1 MIETRKIKGVVP
13 VVITPLNKDCTVDNQ
28 GLKNLI
34 IFLKK
39 KKIGGF
45 WTLGT
50 GSEDMNL
57 SFQKRVRIAQ
67 IISTENAGDLPLVI
81 GASFFCLEE
90 TLNYIEETKNL
101 NFDAYHVMPYHP
113 KLSLHMLKKYYESI
127 ANYSPKPLWLYTSA
141 NWCQYIP
148 PSFVMELMNHPNI
161 AGIKFS
167 SSNTLDQLK
176 VLKLASSQFQ
186 VMTAVA
192 NQWFAALAMG
202 SECGTSSL
210 ASALPEPLVNI
221 YNLFIEKKI
230 KAARD
235 AQLNLIKFTNSLPK
249 SIKNDNF
256 LGGAEE
262 KFILSLRGVC
272 KHYMTDYY
280 REVNESEK
288 TIKVALKDSGFINY
302 I

>member
-1 MIETRKIKGVVP
+1 
-13 VVITPLNKDCTVDNQ
+13 
-28 GLKNLI
+28 
-34 IFLKK
+34 
-39 KKIGGF
+39 
-45 WTLGT
+45 
-50 GSEDMNL
+50 
-57 SFQKRVRIAQ
+57 
-67 IISTENAGDLPLVI
+67 
-81 GASFFCLEE
+81 
-90 TLNYIEETKNL
+90 
-101 NFDAYHVMPYHP
+101 
-113 KLSLHMLKKYYESI
+113 
-127 ANYSPKPLWLYTSA
+127 
-141 NWCQYIP
+141 
-148 PSFVMELMNHPNI
+148 MELMNHPNI

-249 SIKNDNF
+249 SIKNDTF
-256 LGGAEE
+256 RRC
-262 KFILSLRGVC
+262 RG
-272 KHYMTDYY
+272 KIYTK
-280 REVNESEK
+280 S
-288 TIKVALKDSGFINY
+288 
-302 I
+302 

>member
-1 MIETRKIKGVVP
+1 M
-13 VVITPLNKDCTVDNQ
+13 
-28 GLKNLI
+28 
-34 IFLKK
+34 
-39 KKIGGF
+39 
-45 WTLGT
+45 
-50 GSEDMNL
+50 
-57 SFQKRVRIAQ
+57 
-67 IISTENAGDLPLVI
+67 
-81 GASFFCLEE
+81 
-90 TLNYIEETKNL
+90 
-101 NFDAYHVMPYHP
+101 
-113 KLSLHMLKKYYESI
+113 
-127 ANYSPKPLWLYTSA
+127 
-141 NWCQYIP
+141 
-148 PSFVMELMNHPNI
+148 
-161 AGIKFS
+161 
-167 SSNTLDQLK
+167 
-176 VLKLASSQFQ
+176 VL
-186 VMTAVA
+186 
-192 NQWFAALAMG
+192 
-202 SECGTSSL
+202 SL

-288 TIKVALKDSGFINY
+288 KTIKVALKDSGFINY